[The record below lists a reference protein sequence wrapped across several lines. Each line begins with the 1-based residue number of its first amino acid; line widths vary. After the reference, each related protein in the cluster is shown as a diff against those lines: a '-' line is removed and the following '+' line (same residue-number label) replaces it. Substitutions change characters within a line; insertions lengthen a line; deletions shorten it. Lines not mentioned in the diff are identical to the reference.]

1 MSQNMP
7 PSHTAQDDGAAAP
20 PSAGSSQSLPPSYG
34 EANPYFQAQRPAD
47 VPNLDA
53 AAPQLR
59 DVDAQRVNRKALV
72 FLAGIVGILMLMILL
87 VWRNTTG
94 HRQEIKAPREET
106 VVIPELPQAP
116 PPPATPE
123 PIPLAQ
129 DVSPLPPLPPPPPPP
144 SPREIEANA
153 GPRAPSLV
161 DRRIAAGTDAAPAQG
176 AAGDPYVQ
184 AMLAGMPGV
193 QAAQP
198 QQPSEP
204 ATVAQFLADPDALMV
219 RGTYIRCVLE
229 TRIIT
234 DVPGYTSCVVTEPIY
249 SINGRRLLLPKGS
262 KMLGSYNMEPAGP
275 RVSVIWDRITTPTG
289 IDVSMASPGID
300 NLGGA
305 GHPGHYSAHWPS
317 RMAAALMISLVGD
330 AFAYAAAEYGPET
343 TTVSNGIITQAPF
356 ESGTARTMERL
367 ANQALDK
374 AANRPATVT
383 INQGTVVNVYVAKDV
398 DFAGVLAR

>member
-1 MSQNMP
+1 MSQNIP
-7 PSHTAQDDGAAAP
+7 PSQTGHDDRSAM
-20 PSAGSSQSLPPSYG
+20 PSNDGQSPQPSHG
-34 EANPYFQAQRPAD
+34 DVNPYFQAQRTAD
-47 VPNLDA
+47 MPDLDA
-53 AAPQLR
+53 GAPQLR

-72 FLAGIVGILMLMILL
+72 FLAGIVGILVLMILL

-94 HRQEIKAPREET
+94 ASQQPRAPREET
-106 VVIPELPQAP
+106 VVIPELPQVQQAP
-116 PPPATPE
+116 PAVAE

-129 DVSPLPPLPPPPPPP
+129 DVPPLPPPPPPP
-144 SPREIEANA
+144 PPSAREIEANSGRE
-153 GPRAPSLV
+153 GPSIV
-161 DRRIAAGTDAAPAQG
+161 DRRIAAGTEGAPTQG
-176 AAGDPYVQ
+176 AAGDPYIQ
-184 AMLAGMPGV
+184 AMLAGMPGA
-193 QAAQP
+193 QAAQS
-198 QQPSEP
+198 QQSSEP
-204 ATVAQFLADPDALMV
+204 STVAQFLANPDGLMV

-262 KMLGSYNMEPAGP
+262 KMLGSYNMEPTGP

-289 IDVSMASPGID
+289 IDVTMASPGVD

-343 TTVSNGIITQAPF
+343 TTVSNGFITQAPF

-398 DFAGVLAR
+398 DFTGVLAR